1 MIPGLPHPRL
11 VLRVSDSSSHVIDH
25 QRSRVSLVIMC
36 VSCMIIVCCHMIIVY
51 CHDVMYYSTLTNVS
65 RIFIVIESKI
75 NNFGSFCERMNNFGS
90 LQLLEPSWAPGPNQ
104 NGSSL
109 TKSDHFGPSNLGS
122 AEELGPN
129 LIGSL

>member
-1 MIPGLPHPRL
+1 MNANVFFNAVQININDLNSNIYYISIP
-11 VLRVSDSSSHVIDH
+11 
-25 QRSRVSLVIMC
+25 
-36 VSCMIIVCCHMIIVY
+36 
-51 CHDVMYYSTLTNVS
+51 N
-65 RIFIVIESKI
+65 I